1 MPGFQYQ
8 RASFVAFDKNQSQK
22 SLLDVE
28 ISNEMGLGNGDWDLN
43 FWAMNFEVKMPDF
56 LH

>member
-1 MPGFQYQ
+1 MPGFQYH
-8 RASFVAFDKNQSQK
+8 RTSFVGFDKNQSQK

-43 FWAMNFEVKMPDF
+43 FCVMNFEVKIPDF